1 MQDIS
6 LTEEM
11 VLWAVWRL
19 QDNAYGV
26 TIRRHVTQATQHIFP
41 YGTLYGT
48 LAKLVRQGYLM
59 KTVSD
64 PKPARGGRSKNYYH
78 ITKTG
83 VEALRAALKLRK
95 SLWNEKT
102 ESALGK
108 S

>member
-19 QDNAYGV
+19 QENAYGV
-26 TIRRHVTQATQHIFP
+26 TIRRHVSQSTQRVFP

-48 LAKLVRQGYLM
+48 LAKLVRYGYVTKL
-59 KTVSD
+59 VSD
-64 PKPARGGRSKNYYH
+64 PSPKRGGRSKNYYK
-78 ITKTG
+78 ITSSGIK
-83 VEALRAALKLRK
+83 ALKSALELRK

-102 ESALGK
+102 ESALSK

>member
-6 LTEEM
+6 LNEEM

-19 QDNAYGV
+19 RDNAYGV
-26 TIRRHVTQATQHIFP
+26 TIRRHVMQTTQRTFP

-48 LAKLVRQGYLM
+48 LAKLVRQGYVT

-64 PKPARGGRSKNYYH
+64 PQPARGGRSKNYYA
-78 ITKTG
+78 ITQAG
-83 VEALRAALKLRK
+83 IEALRAALELRK

-102 ESALGK
+102 ESALSK

>member
-1 MQDIS
+1 MHDIS

-19 QDNAYGV
+19 RDNAYGV
-26 TIRRHVTQATQHIFP
+26 TIRRHVSQTTERIFP

-48 LAKLVRQGYLM
+48 LAKLVRFGYLAR
-59 KTVSD
+59 TVSD
-64 PKPARGGRSKNYYH
+64 PSPTRGGRSKNYYH
-78 ITKTG
+78 ITQSG
-83 VEALRAALKLRK
+83 IEALKAALELRK

-102 ESALGK
+102 ESALSK

>member
-26 TIRRHVTQATQHIFP
+26 TIRRHVSQATQRVFP

-48 LAKLVRQGYLM
+48 LAKLVRFGFVT
-59 KTVSD
+59 KAVSN
-64 PKPARGGRSKNYYH
+64 PSPTRGGRSKNYYH
-78 ITKTG
+78 ITQAG
-83 VEALRAALKLRK
+83 IEALRASLELRK

-102 ESALGK
+102 ESAL
-108 S
+108 SRS